1 MRRKGYAQ
9 KRAIA
14 EADDPDEQFDQLAE
28 SIGNAPVFQLRH
40 MELFASA
47 AFCSAR
53 AGVLHQTAEI
63 RDKVG
68 GAAFSRSSIKLAG
81 YRYSRLPAE
90 SKNSQDYRSYTVV
103 LKCPVALFSTKP
115 TLRPHMG
122 GVLII
127 RATVVKCAF
136 EAVMNARDRD
146 DH

>member
-1 MRRKGYAQ
+1 MSAPRSAAYRLFPESKEDRAIALDIMRRKGYAQ

-14 EADDPDEQFDQLAE
+14 EADDPDEQFDHLAE
-28 SIGNAPVFQLRH
+28 SIGNAPVFQLRR

-81 YRYSRLPAE
+81 YRYSRLP
-90 SKNSQDYRSYTVV
+90 NNW
-103 LKCPVALFSTKP
+103 L
-115 TLRPHMG
+115 
-122 GVLII
+122 
-127 RATVVKCAF
+127 
-136 EAVMNARDRD
+136 
-146 DH
+146 